1 MSENFIEEKAKITSY
16 FPSNSTPIY
25 KLINQDNIESKS
37 NEIETAYFLET
48 TNSIV
53 SNGYRRLSLKTS
65 TFNYNTNNNAKN
77 LLLPTNNES
86 NDDDRNRG
94 KSASTARTTTT
105 TKNGVPSFNVFFQEL
120 KKAKK
125 TSDPNQRKRICFNYF
140 S

>member
-1 MSENFIEEKAKITSY
+1 MEEKAKITSY

-37 NEIETAYFLET
+37 NEVETAYFLET

-53 SNGYRRLSLKTS
+53 SNGYRRLSLKNS
-65 TFNYNTNNNAKN
+65 TFNYNTNNNTKI
-77 LLLPTNNES
+77 LLLPSNNES

-120 KKAKK
+120 KKSKK
-125 TSDPNQRKRICFNYF
+125 TSYPNQRKRICFNYF

>member
-1 MSENFIEEKAKITSY
+1 MSENLIEEKAKITSY

-25 KLINQDNIESKS
+25 KLINQDKIESKS
-37 NEIETAYFLET
+37 NEVETAYFLET

-86 NDDDRNRG
+86 NDDDSESESDDDYYNEICDESSNLSLTKISNRD
-94 KSASTARTTTT
+94 KSSEQ
-105 TKNGVPSFNVFFQEL
+105 VIIFVS
-120 KKAKK
+120 
-125 TSDPNQRKRICFNYF
+125 
-140 S
+140 

>member
-1 MSENFIEEKAKITSY
+1 MEEKAKITSY

-25 KLINQDNIESKS
+25 KLINQNNIESKS
-37 NEIETAYFLET
+37 NEVETAYFLET

-53 SNGYRRLSLKTS
+53 SNGYRRLSLKNS
-65 TFNYNTNNNAKN
+65 TFNYNTNNSTKI

-86 NDDDRNRG
+86 NDDDRNIG

-105 TKNGVPSFNVFFQEL
+105 AKNGVPSFNVFFQEL